1 MPNSRFNNCIVI
13 PCYNEEK
20 ELENRVYDNFLK
32 NNTNNLLCFVD
43 DGSTDTT
50 QAGLKQLA
58 NQFPDQVTV
67 YNNKKNVG
75 KAESVKN
82 GVNYCLEN
90 FEFNTIGYLDADLA
104 TTLEEYCEISDQ
116 VKDKITFA
124 FGSRILKLGSVIQ
137 RKRFRFVTGRIIATV
152 ISSILRLKVY
162 DTQCGAKVMTKE
174 LAAVIFKNSFVSRW
188 MFDVEIFIRI
198 MTYYGKEEALER
210 MIEIP
215 LKLWVDQGDSK
226 VKFTYFFK
234 LWLDLLKINSIYNKN
249 IENIQRTNYKLEQL
263 NEQQ

>member
-1 MPNSRFNNCIVI
+1 MPVAYNVCIVI

-20 ELENRVYDNFLK
+20 ELKNKVYDDFL
-32 NNTNNLLCFVD
+32 NHNINNLLCFVD
-43 DGSTDTT
+43 DGSTDST
-50 QAGLKQLA
+50 QSGLKELA
-58 NQFPDQVTV
+58 KQFPNQVTV
-67 YNNKKNVG
+67 YKNKENVG

-90 FEFNTIGYLDADLA
+90 YQFSKIGYLDADLA
-104 TTLEEYCEISDQ
+104 TSLEEFCEISEQ
-116 VKDKITFA
+116 VNEKITFA

-162 DTQCGAKVMTKE
+162 DTQCGAKIMTPA
-174 LAAVIFKNSFVSRW
+174 LAKVIFKESFVSRW

-198 MTYYGKEEALER
+198 MAYYGRKEALTH

-215 LKLWVDQGDSK
+215 LKLWVDKGDSK

-234 LWLDLLKINSIYNKN
+234 LWLDLIKINGVYNKN
-249 IENIQRTNYKLEQL
+249 RKKIEN
-263 NEQQ
+263 

>member
-1 MPNSRFNNCIVI
+1 MPNSKFNNCIVI

-20 ELENRVYDNFLK
+20 ELENRVYDNFLES
-32 NNTNNLLCFVD
+32 NTNNLLCFVD
-43 DGSTDTT
+43 DGSTDKT
-50 QAGLKQLA
+50 QTELAQLA
-58 NQFPDQVTV
+58 NQFPDYVTV
-67 YNNKKNVG
+67 YRNKKNVG
-75 KAESVKN
+75 KAASVQN
-82 GVNYCLEN
+82 GINFCLEN
-90 FEFNTIGYLDADLA
+90 FDFDTIGYLDADLA
-104 TTLEEYCEISDQ
+104 TTLEEYCEISEQ
-116 VKDKITFA
+116 VKGKIMFA

-174 LAAVIFKNSFVSRW
+174 LATVVFKDSFVSRW

-198 MTYYGKEEALER
+198 MAYYGKEEALGR

-215 LKLWVDQGDSK
+215 LKLWVDKGDSK

-234 LWLDLLKINSIYNKN
+234 LWLDLLRINNVYNKN
-249 IENIQRTNYKLEQL
+249 IKSIQRTNYKLEQL
-263 NEQQ
+263 NE